1 MMKEWNKG
9 LILFTSMLTPL
20 VFADWQLDIDFEL
33 ASRGISD
40 SAQTSVML
48 VPGEET
54 LLFDKNT
61 TRGNLIA
68 KAELL
73 NVTEEQV
80 TVSLLIQEL
89 NAGGSW
95 RTIMSPV
102 VNARLNNPAL
112 IKSRNE
118 LLDESA
124 LLKVSIS
131 V

>member
-1 MMKEWNKG
+1 MNEFKKG
-9 LILFTSMLTPL
+9 LILFTSMLSPL
-20 VFADWQLDIDFEL
+20 VFANWQLDIDFEL
-33 ASRGISD
+33 ARGGISD

-48 VPGEET
+48 VLGEET

-61 TRGNLIA
+61 ARGNLIA

-73 NVTEEQV
+73 AVTEEQV

-89 NAGGSW
+89 NVVGIW
-95 RTIMSPV
+95 RTIMSSV
-102 VNARLNNPAL
+102 VKARLNNPAV
-112 IKSRNE
+112 IKSRDE

-124 LLKVSIS
+124 LLKVSII